1 MRTVSAVTVFAS
13 TLALAVGCGDDS
25 SGSASDGATGS
36 GASTQDPAGS
46 SSGSSAN
53 SNSNASA
60 TDPASGTETE
70 GDSNSTVTTTTGDTS
85 SSGDPLTSGPKF
97 DVAAQDQ
104 AADDC
109 QAKCGNTDWSY
120 VWIANSGENTISKID
135 TREVIEVGRYY
146 TRPDKQGNPSRTS
159 VSIDAKAVAVAN
171 RSGGITKIWARDEYC
186 EDKNQ
191 NGMIDTSTGSG
202 DVREFDQEECIAWHT
217 PFLAATT
224 QRPIAWTSGVYNEET
239 CEYDDQKIWT
249 AAGNGGGGTWPC
261 DGTDGIYV
269 YLLSGDDGSIEE
281 TIHMPDV
288 DCGGTFGP
296 YGAAVDFKN
305 DVWIYI
311 WSAGKIVHVEYDT
324 LDYEVISGGSYGIT
338 VDTLGRVWVGDSPR
352 RYDPDMGIWE
362 QANPNLPG
370 SGGAGIAED
379 LQGRMWTSTQGGV
392 GWVDRD
398 TLTVGDTIP
407 LPEGNGIYRGIGV
420 DVDGY
425 IWAVYLG
432 GTTAHRIDPDTYEV
446 STYTGL
452 NSPYT
457 YSDMA
462 GGQIN
467 NVTCN
472 PPNG

>member
-1 MRTVSAVTVFAS
+1 TS
-13 TLALAVGCGDDS
+13 T
-25 SGSASDGATGS
+25 SD
-36 GASTQDPAGS
+36 
-46 SSGSSAN
+46 
-53 SNSNASA
+53 ASA
-60 TDPASGTETE
+60 TTNETSE
-70 GDSNSTVTTTTGDTS
+70 TGVD
-85 SSGDPLTSGPKF
+85 SGPKF
-97 DVAAQDQ
+97 DVGEMGDIGV
-104 AADDC
+104 DEC

-120 VWIANSGENTISKID
+120 VWIANSAENTISKID
-135 TREVIEVGRYY
+135 TRDVIEVGRYY
-146 TRPDKQGNPSRTS
+146 TRPDTQGNPSRTS

-186 EDKNQ
+186 DDKNN
-191 NGMIDTSTGSG
+191 NGVIDTSTGAN
-202 DVREFDQEECIAWHT
+202 DVRPFDQEECIAWHT
-217 PFLAATT
+217 PFPATT

-249 AAGNGGGGTWPC
+249 AAGLGSGGTWPC

-269 YLLSGDDGSIEE
+269 YLLDGETGAVEE
-281 TIHMPDV
+281 EIHMPEV

-311 WSAGKIVHVEYDT
+311 WSAGKIVHVEFDT
-324 LDYEVISGGSYGIT
+324 LNYEVINGGSYGIT
-338 VDTLGRVWVGDSPR
+338 VDTLGRVWVGDYPR
-352 RYDPDMGIWE
+352 RYDPQQGIWE
-362 QANPNLPG
+362 QPNNNLPG
-370 SGGAGIAED
+370 AGGAGIAED
-379 LQGRMWTSTQGGV
+379 LQGRMWTATQGGV

-398 TLTVGDTIP
+398 SLVVGDTVP

-432 GTTAHRIDPDTYEV
+432 GTTAHRIDPDTYEI

-467 NVTCN
+467 NVVCN